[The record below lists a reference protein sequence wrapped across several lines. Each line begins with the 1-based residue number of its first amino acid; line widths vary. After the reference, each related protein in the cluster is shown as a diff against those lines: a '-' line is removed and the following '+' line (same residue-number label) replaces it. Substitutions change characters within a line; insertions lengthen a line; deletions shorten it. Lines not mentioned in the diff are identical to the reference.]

1 MDGQRDD
8 RTGGALSGKCRST
21 CGSGCGIEPTRSG
34 GAAIMAKIKEG
45 LGERSTKLH
54 KRPRCRRA
62 ALVKMWVGTRGWAV
76 GYSTNPSR
84 GDAHGEA
91 CEPL

>member
-1 MDGQRDD
+1 
-8 RTGGALSGKCRST
+8 
-21 CGSGCGIEPTRSG
+21 
-34 GAAIMAKIKEG
+34 MAKIKEG
-45 LGERSTKLH
+45 LGERSPKLH

-76 GYSTNPSR
+76 GSSTNSSS

-91 CEPL
+91 CEQL

>member
-1 MDGQRDD
+1 M
-8 RTGGALSGKCRST
+8 TGRELQWRYDAA
-21 CGSGCGIEPTRSG
+21 
-34 GAAIMAKIKEG
+34 AAIVATIKEG

-54 KRPRCRRA
+54 KRSRCRRA

-76 GYSTNPSR
+76 GCSTNPSS

>member
-1 MDGQRDD
+1 M
-8 RTGGALSGKCRST
+8 TGRGLQWKVR
-21 CGSGCGIEPTRSG
+21 RG
-34 GAAIMAKIKEG
+34 GGDHMAKIKEG
-45 LGERSTKLH
+45 LGERSPKLH

-76 GYSTNPSR
+76 GCSTNPSS